1 MSALLKNLSEYNV
14 SEIPDAS
21 EFSFAIVVADY
32 NSDITYPMLRGCIE
46 TLLAHGAD
54 EQFILV
60 QHVPGAFELPIA
72 AQVLIE
78 NNELNAVICLGCVIT
93 GETKHDEY
101 ISNAVANGLMKLGLD
116 FSIPVI
122 FGVLTPQTQEQAQAR
137 AGGKHGNKGVEAAI
151 SAIKMAQLLLEE

>member
-1 MSALLKNLSEYNV
+1 MSSLLKNLSEYNV

-21 EFSFAIVVADY
+21 EFSFGIVVADY

-46 TLLAHGAD
+46 TLLAHGTD

-72 AQVLIE
+72 AQILLE

-101 ISNAVANGLMKLGLD
+101 ISSAVAKGLMKLGLD
-116 FSIPVI
+116 FSVPVI
-122 FGVLTPQTQEQAQAR
+122 FGVLTPQTLEQAQAR
-137 AGGKHGNKGVEAAI
+137 TGGKHGNKGVESAI
-151 SAIKMAQLLLEE
+151 SAIKMAHLLMEE